1 MMNMI
6 ELTGLIILYL
16 YGVLDINF
24 VTVLPGTIMFRFDYM
39 ISYCN
44 NLPYKTGFAKFGLGS
59 FLERNRK
66 LCNCSNVV
74 PKIPVNHLGVVI

>member
-1 MMNMI
+1 MIHMI

-44 NLPYKTGFAKFGLGS
+44 NLPYKTGFANKIWTGQLFG
-59 FLERNRK
+59 K
-66 LCNCSNVV
+66 
-74 PKIPVNHLGVVI
+74 K